1 MGKRKKQ
8 KRTKNASSDDG
19 PSNRSMFDISDAS
32 SGLNSVFSKAND
44 ELFLKSLADN
54 FTQMLEIVKDNKKVL
69 ESIDGRLKAL
79 ECCIST
85 VESGH
90 TNLSTKVN
98 RVEAEVTGVKS
109 EIDELKKH
117 LCVVSEEAR
126 FFRDSTSNLSNRLMS
141 LEYRS
146 NDSNLI
152 VWNVPCESQ
161 NEAKVIFEN
170 ICEDG
175 LQMSEVPEFS
185 IVIVEKEK
193 IFFKV
198 NVRSTDAKV
207 DILKRG
213 KRLKG
218 KLVANHINIHLS
230 DDAPISIRV
239 ARKVIC
245 NER

>member
-1 MGKRKKQ
+1 M
-8 KRTKNASSDDG
+8 
-19 PSNRSMFDISDAS
+19 
-32 SGLNSVFSKAND
+32 
-44 ELFLKSLADN
+44 E
-54 FTQMLEIVKDNKKVL
+54 DNKKVL
-69 ESIDGRLKAL
+69 ESIDGRLKTL
-79 ECCIST
+79 ECRIST

-90 TNLSTKVN
+90 TNLKTEVN

-126 FFRDSTSNLSNRLMS
+126 FFRDSTSNLTNRLMS

-161 NEAKVIFEN
+161 NEAKVIFEK

-239 ARKVIC
+239 ARKKLFAMKDKLTALGISSWVSNSIPTVIRI
-245 NER
+245 ERANGVKAVYQCDQLIPELSQLMCLRRCSRMKL